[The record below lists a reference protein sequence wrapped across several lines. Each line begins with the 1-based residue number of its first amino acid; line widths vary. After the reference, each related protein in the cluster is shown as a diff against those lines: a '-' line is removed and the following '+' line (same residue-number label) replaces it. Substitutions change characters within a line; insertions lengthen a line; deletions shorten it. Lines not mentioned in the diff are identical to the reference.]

1 MVSRRG
7 QKPQRKLPQ
16 RTCVVCRL
24 EMPKR
29 ALMRI
34 VRTPEGTVRVDPRG
48 KLSGRGAY
56 LCPKEECFRSRKAR
70 EKVAQALGI
79 QIDEQTWESLQPELE
94 ELAALRAA
102 ELAQGDPGV
111 PAQQS
116 SGEDAEG
123 G

>member
-1 MVSRRG
+1 MASRRG

-16 RTCVVCRL
+16 RTCVVCRV

-34 VRTPEGTVRVDPRG
+34 VRTPEGAVRVDPRG

-56 LCPKEECFRSRKAR
+56 LCPREQCFRSRKAR

-79 QIDEQTWESLQPELE
+79 QIEEQTWERLQPELE

-102 ELAQGDPGV
+102 ELEQGGSGV
-111 PAQQS
+111 PAQQFG
-116 SGEDAEG
+116 GEDAEG